1 MTDRPSDD
9 GHREV
14 TQQQLYNTI
23 NNNDKITE
31 AVSNYLHYYH
41 DTISCLDVC
50 SSDLVLLTVKFM
62 PPPA

>member
-1 MTDRPSDD
+1 MTDHPSDD

-41 DTISCLDVC
+41 DQGRTQEFKKGGAKTDR
-50 SSDLVLLTVKFM
+50 
-62 PPPA
+62 A